1 MDKKRCTRCGKIYP
15 SSYRTC
21 PYCSGQGNGRRT
33 RPSSAP
39 EQVIAFVQ
47 QNKDR
52 LFVIT
57 TAVFLLIAL
66 LGIVL
71 TRCSSETPPPEKDPN
86 PTEQE
91 ADDTQQPETPPEVME
106 ISSTA
111 LSLHVGESAQLT
123 VTGTADSII
132 WTTSD
137 DTVASVSDGIVN
149 ANAAGT
155 ATISAACG
163 LQKVACTVTV
173 TVKEPDVEVYLNR
186 TDFTLRANDPPF
198 QMQVKVKETRANY
211 QGTVVWSIEDTSV
224 ATISETGLVE
234 RVGRGNTTITA
245 TMGGKVLKCIVRVS

>member
-1 MDKKRCTRCGKIYP
+1 MEKKRCARCGKLYP

-21 PYCSGQGNGRRT
+21 PYCSGQSNGRRT
-33 RPSSAP
+33 RNSSP
-39 EQVIAFVQ
+39 LEQAVAFIQ

-52 LFVIT
+52 LFVM
-57 TAVFLLIAL
+57 TAAFFLLIAL

-71 TRCSSETPPPEKDPN
+71 TRCSSEKPATKEDPK
-86 PTEQE
+86 PTEQDAGDKQE
-91 ADDTQQPETPPEVME
+91 PEDPVEVMA

-123 VTGTADSII
+123 VTGAADAVI

-137 DTVASVSDGIVN
+137 ETVASVSDGIVS

-163 LQKVACTVTV
+163 LEKVACTVSV

-186 TDFTLRANDPPF
+186 TDFTLRSNDPPF
-198 QMQVKVKETRANY
+198 QMQVKVKETRAIY
-211 QGTVVWSIEDTSV
+211 QGTVVWSVEDPSV
-224 ATISETGLVE
+224 VTISETGLVE
-234 RVGRGNTTITA
+234 RVGKGKTIVTA
-245 TMGGKVLKCIVRVS
+245 TMGGKVLECIVRVT